1 MPVKNKISLQELAEF
16 MTTADETLDK
26 KTCEAFARTLFEV
39 VEEALLSDKFVKVKG
54 FGTFKL
60 VAVSD
65 RESVNINTG
74 ERFQIE
80 GHTKVSFIPDN
91 TLKEEINRPF
101 AHFETIDLSD
111 DTEQAELDAID
122 AAAEEEAQEMQA
134 SQEAVEEAADEA
146 VEEFVEKS
154 VEEEPAEEAVEQTAE
169 EAPKEATA
177 EETEESMEEPVA
189 TEPQTIVT
197 AEKKEEEPAKAAAS
211 AEERQSVAEAT
222 VENTD
227 DEALA
232 EETPAEESPE
242 SEADGQEEASTAMP
256 ITYEYNEQPPR
267 RPFNW
272 WKAIGLF
279 FAVLA
284 LMLASYFAGY
294 YRLLC
299 PCIIGL
305 PEWSE
310 PQPAQPAVKVQS
322 AKPAPAKPQPAPAEA
337 TAPKIPENPLNLE
350 NPEQPEPRI
359 SKPAKP
365 ASAPRKQQSAPRK
378 QQSAPAEVAP
388 APQADTTVATQPHT
402 VARGETLYSIAR
414 KYYGSDKY
422 VNVIIRHNRI
432 KNPNNIEKGT
442 TLQIPILDTG
452 N

>member
-1 MPVKNKISLQELAEF
+1 
-16 MTTADETLDK
+16 MTAADETLDK

-111 DTEQAELDAID
+111 ETEQAELDAID
-122 AAAEEEAQEMQA
+122 AAAAEEALENE
-134 SQEAVEEAADEA
+134 EAEETVEEVAEEMTAA
-146 VEEFVEKS
+146 
-154 VEEEPAEEAVEQTAE
+154 EPAEEVVEEEVMEEVPEEVLKEEPVEEAE
-169 EAPKEATA
+169 EP
-177 EETEESMEEPVA
+177 MEEPVA

-197 AEKKEEEPAKAAAS
+197 AEKKEEEPAKTEEPAADTTLES
-211 AEERQSVAEAT
+211 EKGPEPEAEE
-222 VENTD
+222 
-227 DEALA
+227 
-232 EETPAEESPE
+232 
-242 SEADGQEEASTAMP
+242 QEEAPTALP
-256 ITYEYNEQPPR
+256 VSYEYTEQPPR

-272 WKAIGLF
+272 WKAIGVF
-279 FAVLA
+279 FLVLA
-284 LMLASYFAGY
+284 LMLLSYFAGY

-305 PEWSE
+305 PEWTE
-310 PQPAQPAVKVQS
+310 PQPAQPAAKVQP
-322 AKPAPAKPQPAPAEA
+322 AKTAPAKPQPAPAET
-337 TAPKIPENPLNLE
+337 TAPKIPENPLNAE
-350 NPEQPEPRI
+350 NPEQLESRK

-365 ASAPRKQQSAPRK
+365 DPAPRK

-388 APQADTTVATQPHT
+388 APPADTTVATQPHT

>member
-1 MPVKNKISLQELAEF
+1 
-16 MTTADETLDK
+16 MTAADETLDK
-26 KTCEAFARTLFEV
+26 KTCEVFARTLCEV

-74 ERFQIE
+74 ERIQIE

-111 DTEQAELDAID
+111 ETEQAELDAID
-122 AAAEEEAQEMQA
+122 AAAAEEALENEEAEETVEEVAEEMPADEPTEEVVEEEVME
-134 SQEAVEEAADEA
+134 EVPEEVLKEEPVEEA
-146 VEEFVEKS
+146 
-154 VEEEPAEEAVEQTAE
+154 EEP
-169 EAPKEATA
+169 
-177 EETEESMEEPVA
+177 MEEPVA

-197 AEKKEEEPAKAAAS
+197 AEKKEEEPAKAEEPAADTTLES
-211 AEERQSVAEAT
+211 EKAPEPEAEE
-222 VENTD
+222 
-227 DEALA
+227 
-232 EETPAEESPE
+232 
-242 SEADGQEEASTAMP
+242 QEEAPTALP
-256 ITYEYNEQPPR
+256 VSYEYTEQPPR

-272 WKAIGLF
+272 WKAIGVF
-279 FAVLA
+279 FFVLA
-284 LMLASYFAGY
+284 LMLLSYFAGY

-305 PEWSE
+305 PEWTE
-310 PQPAQPAVKVQS
+310 PQPVQPAAKVQP
-322 AKPAPAKPQPAPAEA
+322 AKTAPAKPQPAPAET
-337 TAPKIPENPLNLE
+337 TAPKISENPLNSE
-350 NPEQPEPRI
+350 NPEQPEPRR

-365 ASAPRKQQSAPRK
+365 DPAPRK

-388 APQADTTVATQPHT
+388 APPADTTVATQPHT

>member
-1 MPVKNKISLQELAEF
+1 

-111 DTEQAELDAID
+111 ETEQAELDAID
-122 AAAEEEAQEMQA
+122 AAAAEEALENE
-134 SQEAVEEAADEA
+134 EAEETVEEVAEEIPAD
-146 VEEFVEKS
+146 
-154 VEEEPAEEAVEQTAE
+154 EPAEEVVEEEVMEEVPEEVLKEEPVEEAE
-169 EAPKEATA
+169 EP
-177 EETEESMEEPVA
+177 MEEPVA

-197 AEKKEEEPAKAAAS
+197 AEKKEEEPAKAEEPAADTTLES
-211 AEERQSVAEAT
+211 EKKPEPEAEE
-222 VENTD
+222 
-227 DEALA
+227 
-232 EETPAEESPE
+232 
-242 SEADGQEEASTAMP
+242 QEEAPTALP
-256 ITYEYNEQPPR
+256 VSYEYTEQPPR

-272 WKAIGLF
+272 WKAIGVF
-279 FAVLA
+279 FFVLA
-284 LMLASYFAGY
+284 LMLLSYFAGY

-305 PEWSE
+305 PEWTE
-310 PQPAQPAVKVQS
+310 PQPAQPAAKVQPG
-322 AKPAPAKPQPAPAEA
+322 KTAPAKPQPAPVEA
-337 TAPKIPENPLNLE
+337 TAPKTPENPLNSE
-350 NPEQPEPRI
+350 NPEQPEPRK

-365 ASAPRKQQSAPRK
+365 EPAPRK

-388 APQADTTVATQPHT
+388 APPADTTVATQPHT

>member
-1 MPVKNKISLQELAEF
+1 
-16 MTTADETLDK
+16 MTAADETLDK

-111 DTEQAELDAID
+111 ETEQAELDAID
-122 AAAEEEAQEMQA
+122 AAAAEEALENEEAEETVEEVAEEMPADEPTEEVVEEEVKE
-134 SQEAVEEAADEA
+134 EVPEEVLKEEPVEEA
-146 VEEFVEKS
+146 
-154 VEEEPAEEAVEQTAE
+154 EEP
-169 EAPKEATA
+169 
-177 EETEESMEEPVA
+177 MEEPVA

-197 AEKKEEEPAKAAAS
+197 AEKKEEEPAKAEEPAADTTLES
-211 AEERQSVAEAT
+211 EKAPEPEAEE
-222 VENTD
+222 
-227 DEALA
+227 
-232 EETPAEESPE
+232 
-242 SEADGQEEASTAMP
+242 QEEAQTALP
-256 ITYEYNEQPPR
+256 VSYEYTEQPPR

-272 WKAIGLF
+272 WKAIGVF
-279 FAVLA
+279 FFVLA
-284 LMLASYFAGY
+284 LMLLSYFAGY

-305 PEWSE
+305 PEWTE
-310 PQPAQPAVKVQS
+310 PQPAQPAAKVQP
-322 AKPAPAKPQPAPAEA
+322 AKTAPAKPQPVPAET
-337 TAPKIPENPLNLE
+337 TAPKISENPLNAE
-350 NPEQPEPRI
+350 NLEQPEPRR

-365 ASAPRKQQSAPRK
+365 DPAPRK
-378 QQSAPAEVAP
+378 QQSAPAEVSP
-388 APQADTTVATQPHT
+388 APPADTTIATQPHT

>member
-111 DTEQAELDAID
+111 ETEQAELDAID
-122 AAAEEEAQEMQA
+122 AAAAEEALENE
-134 SQEAVEEAADEA
+134 EAEETVEEVAEEMPAA
-146 VEEFVEKS
+146 
-154 VEEEPAEEAVEQTAE
+154 EPAEEDVEE
-169 EAPKEATA
+169 EVMEEVPEEVLKEEPV
-177 EETEESMEEPVA
+177 EETEEPMEEPVA

-197 AEKKEEEPAKAAAS
+197 AEKKEEEPAKAEEPAADTTLES
-211 AEERQSVAEAT
+211 KKNPEPEAEE
-222 VENTD
+222 
-227 DEALA
+227 
-232 EETPAEESPE
+232 
-242 SEADGQEEASTAMP
+242 QEEAPTALP
-256 ITYEYNEQPPR
+256 VSYEYTEQPPR

-272 WKAIGLF
+272 WKAIGVF
-279 FAVLA
+279 FFVLA
-284 LMLASYFAGY
+284 LMLLSYFAGY

-305 PEWSE
+305 PEWTE
-310 PQPAQPAVKVQS
+310 PQPVQPAAKVQP
-322 AKPAPAKPQPAPAEA
+322 AKTAPAKPQPAPAES
-337 TAPKIPENPLNLE
+337 TAPKISANPLNSE
-350 NPEQPEPRI
+350 NPEQPESRK

-365 ASAPRKQQSAPRK
+365 DPAPRK

-388 APQADTTVATQPHT
+388 APPADTTVATQPHT

>member
-1 MPVKNKISLQELAEF
+1 
-16 MTTADETLDK
+16 MTAADETLDK

-111 DTEQAELDAID
+111 ETEQAELDAID
-122 AAAEEEAQEMQA
+122 AAAAEEALENEEAEETVEEVAEEMPADEPTEEVVEEEVME
-134 SQEAVEEAADEA
+134 ELPEEVLKEEPVEEA
-146 VEEFVEKS
+146 
-154 VEEEPAEEAVEQTAE
+154 EEPV
-169 EAPKEATA
+169 
-177 EETEESMEEPVA
+177 EEPVA

-197 AEKKEEEPAKAAAS
+197 AEKKEEEPAKAEEPAADTTLES
-211 AEERQSVAEAT
+211 EKNPEPEAEE
-222 VENTD
+222 
-227 DEALA
+227 
-232 EETPAEESPE
+232 
-242 SEADGQEEASTAMP
+242 QEEAPTALP
-256 ITYEYNEQPPR
+256 VSYEYTEQPPR

-272 WKAIGLF
+272 WKAIGVF
-279 FAVLA
+279 FFVLA
-284 LMLASYFAGY
+284 LMLLSYFAGY
-294 YRLLC
+294 YRLQC
-299 PCIIGL
+299 PSINGL
-305 PEWSE
+305 PEWTE
-310 PQPAQPAVKVQS
+310 PQPVQPAAKVQP
-322 AKPAPAKPQPAPAEA
+322 AKTAPAKPQSAPAE
-337 TAPKIPENPLNLE
+337 TTSPKISENPLNTE
-350 NPEQPEPRI
+350 NPEQPEPRK

-365 ASAPRKQQSAPRK
+365 DPAPRK

-388 APQADTTVATQPHT
+388 VPPADTTVATQPHT

>member
-1 MPVKNKISLQELAEF
+1 
-16 MTTADETLDK
+16 MTAADVTLDK

-111 DTEQAELDAID
+111 ETEQAELDAID
-122 AAAEEEAQEMQA
+122 AAAAEEALENE
-134 SQEAVEEAADEA
+134 EAEETVEEVAEEMTAA
-146 VEEFVEKS
+146 
-154 VEEEPAEEAVEQTAE
+154 EPAEEVVEEEVMEEVPEEVLKEEPVEEAE
-169 EAPKEATA
+169 EP
-177 EETEESMEEPVA
+177 MEEPVA

-197 AEKKEEEPAKAAAS
+197 AEKKEEEPAKTEEPAADTTLES
-211 AEERQSVAEAT
+211 EKGPEPEAEE
-222 VENTD
+222 
-227 DEALA
+227 
-232 EETPAEESPE
+232 
-242 SEADGQEEASTAMP
+242 QEEAPTALP
-256 ITYEYNEQPPR
+256 VSYEYTEQPPR

-272 WKAIGLF
+272 WKAIGVF
-279 FAVLA
+279 FFVLA
-284 LMLASYFAGY
+284 LMLLSYFAGY

-305 PEWSE
+305 PEWTE
-310 PQPAQPAVKVQS
+310 PQPAQPAAKVQP
-322 AKPAPAKPQPAPAEA
+322 AKTAPAKPQPAPAET
-337 TAPKIPENPLNLE
+337 TAPKISENPLNSE
-350 NPEQPEPRI
+350 NPEQPESRK

-365 ASAPRKQQSAPRK
+365 DPALRK

-388 APQADTTVATQPHT
+388 APPADTTVATQPHT

>member
-1 MPVKNKISLQELAEF
+1 
-16 MTTADETLDK
+16 MTAADETLDK

-111 DTEQAELDAID
+111 ETEQAELDAID
-122 AAAEEEAQEMQA
+122 AAAAEEALENEEAEETVEEVAEEMPADEPTEEVVEEEVME
-134 SQEAVEEAADEA
+134 EVPEEVLKEEPVEEA
-146 VEEFVEKS
+146 
-154 VEEEPAEEAVEQTAE
+154 EEP
-169 EAPKEATA
+169 
-177 EETEESMEEPVA
+177 MEEPVA

-197 AEKKEEEPAKAAAS
+197 AEKKEEEPTK
-211 AEERQSVAEAT
+211 AEEP
-222 VENTD
+222 TD
-227 DEALA
+227 DTTLESEKAPEPEA
-232 EETPAEESPE
+232 EE
-242 SEADGQEEASTAMP
+242 QEEAQSALP
-256 ITYEYNEQPPR
+256 VSYEYTEQPPR

-272 WKAIGLF
+272 WKAIGVF
-279 FAVLA
+279 FFVLT
-284 LMLASYFAGY
+284 LMLLSYFAGY

-305 PEWSE
+305 PEWTE
-310 PQPAQPAVKVQS
+310 PQSAQPA
-322 AKPAPAKPQPAPAEA
+322 AKAQPTKTAPAKPQPAPAET
-337 TAPKIPENPLNLE
+337 TAPKIPENPLNTE
-350 NPEQPEPRI
+350 NPEQPEPRK

-365 ASAPRKQQSAPRK
+365 DPAPRK

-388 APQADTTVATQPHT
+388 APPADTTVATQPHT

>member
-1 MPVKNKISLQELAEF
+1 
-16 MTTADETLDK
+16 MTAADETLDK

-111 DTEQAELDAID
+111 ETEQAELDAID
-122 AAAEEEAQEMQA
+122 AAAAEEAQEN
-134 SQEAVEEAADEA
+134 EVVEET
-146 VEEFVEKS
+146 VEEVAE
-154 VEEEPAEEAVEQTAE
+154 EMPAEEPAEEVVEE
-169 EAPKEATA
+169 EVKEEVPEEVLKEEPA
-177 EETEESMEEPVA
+177 EETEEPMEEPVA

-197 AEKKEEEPAKAAAS
+197 AEKKEEGPAKAEEPAAD
-211 AEERQSVAEAT
+211 T
-222 VENTD
+222 
-227 DEALA
+227 AL
-232 EETPAEESPE
+232 E
-242 SEADGQEEASTAMP
+242 SEEAPEPEADKQEEAPTVLPVS
-256 ITYEYNEQPPR
+256 YEYAEQPPR

-272 WKAIGLF
+272 WKAIGVF

-284 LMLASYFAGY
+284 LMLLSYFAGY

-310 PQPAQPAVKVQS
+310 TQPAKPADKVLP

-337 TAPKIPENPLNLE
+337 TAPKIPENPLNPE
-350 NPEQPEPRI
+350 NPKQPKPRK
-359 SKPAKP
+359 SEPAKP
-365 ASAPRKQQSAPRK
+365 APAPRKQQP
-378 QQSAPAEVAP
+378 APAEVAP
-388 APQADTTVATQPHT
+388 APPADTTVATQPHT

>member
-16 MTTADETLDK
+16 MTAADVTLDK

-111 DTEQAELDAID
+111 ETEQAELDAID
-122 AAAEEEAQEMQA
+122 AAAAEEALENE
-134 SQEAVEEAADEA
+134 EAEETVEEVAEEMPAD
-146 VEEFVEKS
+146 
-154 VEEEPAEEAVEQTAE
+154 EPAEEVVEEEVKEEVPEEVLIEEPVEEAE
-169 EAPKEATA
+169 EP
-177 EETEESMEEPVA
+177 MEEPVA

-197 AEKKEEEPAKAAAS
+197 AEKKEEKPAKAEEPAADTTLES
-211 AEERQSVAEAT
+211 EKAPEPEAEE
-222 VENTD
+222 
-227 DEALA
+227 
-232 EETPAEESPE
+232 
-242 SEADGQEEASTAMP
+242 QEEAPTALP
-256 ITYEYNEQPPR
+256 VSYEYTEQAPR

-272 WKAIGLF
+272 WKAIGVF
-279 FAVLA
+279 FFVLA
-284 LMLASYFAGY
+284 LMLLSYFAGY

-305 PEWSE
+305 PEWTE
-310 PQPAQPAVKVQS
+310 PQPAQPAAKVQP
-322 AKPAPAKPQPAPAEA
+322 AKTAPVKPQPAPAET
-337 TAPKIPENPLNLE
+337 TAPKISGNTLNPENT
-350 NPEQPEPRI
+350 EQPEPRK

-365 ASAPRKQQSAPRK
+365 EPAPRK

-388 APQADTTVATQPHT
+388 APPADTTVATQPHT

>member
-1 MPVKNKISLQELAEF
+1 
-16 MTTADETLDK
+16 MTAADETLDK

-111 DTEQAELDAID
+111 ETEQAELDAID
-122 AAAEEEAQEMQA
+122 AAAAEEALENE
-134 SQEAVEEAADEA
+134 EAEETVEEVAEEMPADEPT
-146 VEEFVEKS
+146 EEV
-154 VEEEPAEEAVEQTAE
+154 VEEEVMEEVPE
-169 EAPKEATA
+169 EVLKEEPV
-177 EETEESMEEPVA
+177 EETEEPMEEPVA

-197 AEKKEEEPAKAAAS
+197 AEKKEEEPAKAEEPAADTTLES
-211 AEERQSVAEAT
+211 EKTPEPEAEE
-222 VENTD
+222 
-227 DEALA
+227 
-232 EETPAEESPE
+232 
-242 SEADGQEEASTAMP
+242 QEEAPTALP
-256 ITYEYNEQPPR
+256 VSYEYTEQPPR

-272 WKAIGLF
+272 WKAIGVF
-279 FAVLA
+279 FLVLA
-284 LMLASYFAGY
+284 LMLLSYFAGY

-305 PEWSE
+305 PEWTE
-310 PQPAQPAVKVQS
+310 PQPAQPAAKVQP
-322 AKPAPAKPQPAPAEA
+322 AKTAPAKPQPAPAET
-337 TAPKIPENPLNLE
+337 TAPKIPENTLNSE
-350 NPEQPEPRI
+350 NPEQPESRK

-365 ASAPRKQQSAPRK
+365 DPAPRK

-388 APQADTTVATQPHT
+388 APPADITVATQPHT

>member
-1 MPVKNKISLQELAEF
+1 
-16 MTTADETLDK
+16 MTAADETLDK

-111 DTEQAELDAID
+111 ETEQAELDAID
-122 AAAEEEAQEMQA
+122 AAAAEEALENE
-134 SQEAVEEAADEA
+134 EAEETVEEVAEEIPAD
-146 VEEFVEKS
+146 
-154 VEEEPAEEAVEQTAE
+154 EPAEEVIEEEVMEEVPEEVLKEEPVEEAE
-169 EAPKEATA
+169 EP
-177 EETEESMEEPVA
+177 MEEPVA

-197 AEKKEEEPAKAAAS
+197 AEKKEEEPAKTEEPAADTTLESEKAPEPE
-211 AEERQSVAEAT
+211 AEE
-222 VENTD
+222 
-227 DEALA
+227 
-232 EETPAEESPE
+232 
-242 SEADGQEEASTAMP
+242 QEEAPTALP
-256 ITYEYNEQPPR
+256 VSYEYTEQPPR

-272 WKAIGLF
+272 WKAIGVF
-279 FAVLA
+279 FFVLA
-284 LMLASYFAGY
+284 LMLLSYFAGY

-305 PEWSE
+305 PEWTE
-310 PQPAQPAVKVQS
+310 PQPAQPAAKVQP
-322 AKPAPAKPQPAPAEA
+322 AKTAPAKPQPAPAET
-337 TAPKIPENPLNLE
+337 TAPKISANPLNSE
-350 NPEQPEPRI
+350 NPEQPESRN

-365 ASAPRKQQSAPRK
+365 DPAPRK

-388 APQADTTVATQPHT
+388 APPADTTVATQPHT

>member
-16 MTTADETLDK
+16 MTAADETLDK

-111 DTEQAELDAID
+111 ETEQAELDAID
-122 AAAEEEAQEMQA
+122 AAAAEEALENE
-134 SQEAVEEAADEA
+134 EAEETVEEVA
-146 VEEFVEKS
+146 EEMPATGPAEEI
-154 VEEEPAEEAVEQTAE
+154 VEEEVMEEVPE
-169 EAPKEATA
+169 EVLKEEPV
-177 EETEESMEEPVA
+177 EETEEPMEEPVA

-197 AEKKEEEPAKAAAS
+197 AEKKQEEPAKAEEPAADTTLES
-211 AEERQSVAEAT
+211 EKAPEPEAEEQEDAPT
-222 VENTD
+222 
-227 DEALA
+227 AL
-232 EETPAEESPE
+232 PVS
-242 SEADGQEEASTAMP
+242 
-256 ITYEYNEQPPR
+256 YEYTEQPPR

-272 WKAIGLF
+272 WKAIGVF
-279 FAVLA
+279 FFVLA
-284 LMLASYFAGY
+284 LMLLSYFAGY

-305 PEWSE
+305 PEWTE
-310 PQPAQPAVKVQS
+310 PQPAQPAAKVQP
-322 AKPAPAKPQPAPAEA
+322 AKTAPAKPQPVPAET
-337 TAPKIPENPLNLE
+337 TAPKISENPLNAE
-350 NPEQPEPRI
+350 NLEQPEPRR

-365 ASAPRKQQSAPRK
+365 DPAPRK
-378 QQSAPAEVAP
+378 QQSAPAEVSP
-388 APQADTTVATQPHT
+388 APPADTTIATQPHT

>member
-1 MPVKNKISLQELAEF
+1 
-16 MTTADETLDK
+16 MTAADETLDK

-111 DTEQAELDAID
+111 ETEQAELDAID
-122 AAAEEEAQEMQA
+122 AAAAEEALEND
-134 SQEAVEEAADEA
+134 EAEETVEEVA
-146 VEEFVEKS
+146 EEMPAT
-154 VEEEPAEEAVEQTAE
+154 EPAEEVVEEEVKEEVPEEVLKEEPVEEAE
-169 EAPKEATA
+169 EP
-177 EETEESMEEPVA
+177 MEEPVA

-197 AEKKEEEPAKAAAS
+197 AEKKEEEPAKAEEPAADTTLES
-211 AEERQSVAEAT
+211 EKAPEPEAEE
-222 VENTD
+222 
-227 DEALA
+227 
-232 EETPAEESPE
+232 
-242 SEADGQEEASTAMP
+242 QEEAPTALP
-256 ITYEYNEQPPR
+256 VSYEYTEQPPR

-272 WKAIGLF
+272 WKAIGVF
-279 FAVLA
+279 FFVLT
-284 LMLASYFAGY
+284 LMLLSYFAGY

-305 PEWSE
+305 PEWTE
-310 PQPAQPAVKVQS
+310 PQPAQPAAKVQP
-322 AKPAPAKPQPAPAEA
+322 AKTAPAKPQPAPAET
-337 TAPKIPENPLNLE
+337 TAPKISENPLNSE
-350 NPEQPEPRI
+350 NPEQPESRK

-365 ASAPRKQQSAPRK
+365 APAPSK

>member
-1 MPVKNKISLQELAEF
+1 
-16 MTTADETLDK
+16 MTAADDTLDK

-111 DTEQAELDAID
+111 ETEQAELDAID
-122 AAAEEEAQEMQA
+122 AAAAEEALENE
-134 SQEAVEEAADEA
+134 EAEETVEEVAEEMPAD
-146 VEEFVEKS
+146 
-154 VEEEPAEEAVEQTAE
+154 EPAEEVVEEEVKEEVPEEVLIEEPVEEAE
-169 EAPKEATA
+169 EP
-177 EETEESMEEPVA
+177 MEEPVA

-197 AEKKEEEPAKAAAS
+197 AEKKEEKPAKAEEPAADTTLES
-211 AEERQSVAEAT
+211 EKAPEPEAEE
-222 VENTD
+222 
-227 DEALA
+227 
-232 EETPAEESPE
+232 
-242 SEADGQEEASTAMP
+242 QEEAPTALP
-256 ITYEYNEQPPR
+256 VSYEYTEQAPR

-272 WKAIGLF
+272 WKAIGVF
-279 FAVLA
+279 FFVLA
-284 LMLASYFAGY
+284 LMLLSYFAGY

-305 PEWSE
+305 PEWTE
-310 PQPAQPAVKVQS
+310 PQPAQPAAKVQP
-322 AKPAPAKPQPAPAEA
+322 AKTAPAKPQPAPAES
-337 TAPKIPENPLNLE
+337 TAPKISANPLNSE
-350 NPEQPEPRI
+350 NPEQPESRK

-365 ASAPRKQQSAPRK
+365 DPAPRK

-388 APQADTTVATQPHT
+388 APPADTTVATQPHT

>member
-1 MPVKNKISLQELAEF
+1 
-16 MTTADETLDK
+16 MTAADETLDK

-111 DTEQAELDAID
+111 ETEQAELDAID
-122 AAAEEEAQEMQA
+122 AAAAEEALENE
-134 SQEAVEEAADEA
+134 EAEETVEEVAEEMPAD
-146 VEEFVEKS
+146 
-154 VEEEPAEEAVEQTAE
+154 EPAEEVVEEEVKEEVPEEVLIEEPVEEAE
-169 EAPKEATA
+169 EP
-177 EETEESMEEPVA
+177 MEEPVA

-197 AEKKEEEPAKAAAS
+197 AEKKEEEPAKAEEPAADTTLES
-211 AEERQSVAEAT
+211 EKKPEPEAEE
-222 VENTD
+222 
-227 DEALA
+227 
-232 EETPAEESPE
+232 
-242 SEADGQEEASTAMP
+242 QEEAPSALP
-256 ITYEYNEQPPR
+256 VSYEYTEQPPR

-272 WKAIGLF
+272 WKAIGVF
-279 FAVLA
+279 FFVLA
-284 LMLASYFAGY
+284 LMLLSYFAGY

-305 PEWSE
+305 PEWTE
-310 PQPAQPAVKVQS
+310 PQPAQPAAKVQP
-322 AKPAPAKPQPAPAEA
+322 AKTAPAKPQPAPAET
-337 TAPKIPENPLNLE
+337 TAPKISENPLNSE
-350 NPEQPEPRI
+350 NPEQPESRK

-365 ASAPRKQQSAPRK
+365 DPAPRK

-388 APQADTTVATQPHT
+388 APPADTTVATQPHT

>member
-1 MPVKNKISLQELAEF
+1 
-16 MTTADETLDK
+16 MTAADETLDK
-26 KTCEAFARTLFEV
+26 KTCEVFARTLFEV

-74 ERFQIE
+74 ERFQID

-111 DTEQAELDAID
+111 ETEQAELDAID
-122 AAAEEEAQEMQA
+122 AAAAEEALENEEAEETVEEVAEEMPADEPTEEVVEEEVKE
-134 SQEAVEEAADEA
+134 EVPEEVLKEEPVEEA
-146 VEEFVEKS
+146 
-154 VEEEPAEEAVEQTAE
+154 EEP
-169 EAPKEATA
+169 
-177 EETEESMEEPVA
+177 MEEPVA

-197 AEKKEEEPAKAAAS
+197 AEKKEEEPAKAEEPAADTTLES
-211 AEERQSVAEAT
+211 EKAPEPEAEE
-222 VENTD
+222 
-227 DEALA
+227 
-232 EETPAEESPE
+232 
-242 SEADGQEEASTAMP
+242 QEEAPTALP
-256 ITYEYNEQPPR
+256 VSYEYTEQPPR

-272 WKAIGLF
+272 WKAIGVF
-279 FAVLA
+279 FFVLA
-284 LMLASYFAGY
+284 LMLLSYFAGY

-305 PEWSE
+305 PEWTE
-310 PQPAQPAVKVQS
+310 PQPAQPAAKVQP
-322 AKPAPAKPQPAPAEA
+322 AKTAPAKPQPAPAET
-337 TAPKIPENPLNLE
+337 TAPKISENPLNSE
-350 NPEQPEPRI
+350 NPEQPESRK

-365 ASAPRKQQSAPRK
+365 DPEPRK

-388 APQADTTVATQPHT
+388 APPADTTVATQPHT

>member
-1 MPVKNKISLQELAEF
+1 

-111 DTEQAELDAID
+111 ETEQAELDAID
-122 AAAEEEAQEMQA
+122 AAAAEEALENE
-134 SQEAVEEAADEA
+134 EAEETVEEVAEEMPADEPT
-146 VEEFVEKS
+146 EEV
-154 VEEEPAEEAVEQTAE
+154 VEEEVMEEVPE
-169 EAPKEATA
+169 EVLKEEPV
-177 EETEESMEEPVA
+177 EETEEPMEEPVA

-197 AEKKEEEPAKAAAS
+197 AEKKEEEPAKAEEPAADTTLES
-211 AEERQSVAEAT
+211 KKNPEPEAEE
-222 VENTD
+222 
-227 DEALA
+227 
-232 EETPAEESPE
+232 
-242 SEADGQEEASTAMP
+242 QEEAPTALP
-256 ITYEYNEQPPR
+256 VSYEYTEQPPR

-272 WKAIGLF
+272 WKAIGVF
-279 FAVLA
+279 FFVLA
-284 LMLASYFAGY
+284 LMLLSYFAGY

-305 PEWSE
+305 PEWTE
-310 PQPAQPAVKVQS
+310 PQPAQPAAKVQP
-322 AKPAPAKPQPAPAEA
+322 AKTAPVKPQPAPAET
-337 TAPKIPENPLNLE
+337 TAPKISGNTLNPENT
-350 NPEQPEPRI
+350 EQPEPRK

-365 ASAPRKQQSAPRK
+365 EPAPRK

-388 APQADTTVATQPHT
+388 APPADTTVATQPHT

>member
-1 MPVKNKISLQELAEF
+1 
-16 MTTADETLDK
+16 MTAADETLDK

-111 DTEQAELDAID
+111 ETEQAELDAID
-122 AAAEEEAQEMQA
+122 AAAAEEALGNEEAEETVEEVAEEMPADEPTEEVVEEEVME
-134 SQEAVEEAADEA
+134 EVPEEVLKEEPVEEA
-146 VEEFVEKS
+146 
-154 VEEEPAEEAVEQTAE
+154 EEP
-169 EAPKEATA
+169 
-177 EETEESMEEPVA
+177 MEEPVA

-197 AEKKEEEPAKAAAS
+197 AEKKEEEPAKAEEPAADTTLES
-211 AEERQSVAEAT
+211 EKAPEPEAEEQ
-222 VENTD
+222 
-227 DEALA
+227 
-232 EETPAEESPE
+232 EETP
-242 SEADGQEEASTAMP
+242 TALP
-256 ITYEYNEQPPR
+256 VSYEYTEQPPR

-272 WKAIGLF
+272 WKAIGVF
-279 FAVLA
+279 FFVLA
-284 LMLASYFAGY
+284 LMLLSYFAGY

-305 PEWSE
+305 PEWTE
-310 PQPAQPAVKVQS
+310 PQPVQPAAKVQP
-322 AKPAPAKPQPAPAEA
+322 AKTTPAKPQPAPAES
-337 TAPKIPENPLNLE
+337 TAPKISENSLNSE
-350 NPEQPEPRI
+350 NPEQPESRK

-365 ASAPRKQQSAPRK
+365 DPAPRK

-388 APQADTTVATQPHT
+388 APPADTTIATQPHT

>member
-1 MPVKNKISLQELAEF
+1 
-16 MTTADETLDK
+16 MTAADETLDK

-111 DTEQAELDAID
+111 ETEQAELDAID
-122 AAAEEEAQEMQA
+122 AAAAEEALENE
-134 SQEAVEEAADEA
+134 EAEETVEEVAEEMPA
-146 VEEFVEKS
+146 V
-154 VEEEPAEEAVEQTAE
+154 EPAEEDVEEEVKEEVPEEVLKEEPVEEAE
-169 EAPKEATA
+169 EP
-177 EETEESMEEPVA
+177 MEEPVA

-197 AEKKEEEPAKAAAS
+197 AEKKEKEPAKAEEPAADTTLES
-211 AEERQSVAEAT
+211 EKAPEPEAEE
-222 VENTD
+222 
-227 DEALA
+227 
-232 EETPAEESPE
+232 
-242 SEADGQEEASTAMP
+242 QEEAPTALP
-256 ITYEYNEQPPR
+256 VSYEYTEQPPR

-272 WKAIGLF
+272 WKAIGVF
-279 FAVLA
+279 FFVLA
-284 LMLASYFAGY
+284 LMLLSYFAGY

-305 PEWSE
+305 PEWTE
-310 PQPAQPAVKVQS
+310 PQPAQPAAKVQP
-322 AKPAPAKPQPAPAEA
+322 AKTAPVKPQPAPAEA
-337 TAPKIPENPLNLE
+337 TSPKIPENPLNPE
-350 NPEQPEPRI
+350 NPKQPETRK

-365 ASAPRKQQSAPRK
+365 DPAPRK

-388 APQADTTVATQPHT
+388 APPADTTVATQPHT

-442 TLQIPILDTG
+442 TLQIPILDTV

>member
-1 MPVKNKISLQELAEF
+1 
-16 MTTADETLDK
+16 MTAADETLDK

-111 DTEQAELDAID
+111 ETEQAELDAID
-122 AAAEEEAQEMQA
+122 AAAAEEALEND
-134 SQEAVEEAADEA
+134 EAEETVEEVA
-146 VEEFVEKS
+146 EEMPAT
-154 VEEEPAEEAVEQTAE
+154 EPAEEVVEEEVKEEVPEEVLKEEPVEEAE
-169 EAPKEATA
+169 EP
-177 EETEESMEEPVA
+177 MEEPVA

-197 AEKKEEEPAKAAAS
+197 AEKKEEEPAKVEEPAADTTLES
-211 AEERQSVAEAT
+211 EKVPEPEAEE
-222 VENTD
+222 
-227 DEALA
+227 
-232 EETPAEESPE
+232 
-242 SEADGQEEASTAMP
+242 QEEAPTALP
-256 ITYEYNEQPPR
+256 VSYEYTEQPPR

-272 WKAIGLF
+272 WKAIGVF
-279 FAVLA
+279 FLVLA
-284 LMLASYFAGY
+284 LMLLSYFAGY

-305 PEWSE
+305 PEWTE
-310 PQPAQPAVKVQS
+310 PQPAQPAAKVQP
-322 AKPAPAKPQPAPAEA
+322 AKTAPAKPQPAPAET
-337 TAPKIPENPLNLE
+337 TAPKISENPLNSE
-350 NPEQPEPRI
+350 NPEQPEPRK

-365 ASAPRKQQSAPRK
+365 DPAPRK

-388 APQADTTVATQPHT
+388 APPADTTVATQPHT

>member
-1 MPVKNKISLQELAEF
+1 
-16 MTTADETLDK
+16 MTAADETLDK

-111 DTEQAELDAID
+111 ETEQAELDAID
-122 AAAEEEAQEMQA
+122 AAAAEEALENE
-134 SQEAVEEAADEA
+134 EAEETVEEVA
-146 VEEFVEKS
+146 EEMPAT
-154 VEEEPAEEAVEQTAE
+154 EPAEEVVEEEVMEEVPEEVLKEEPVEEAE
-169 EAPKEATA
+169 EP
-177 EETEESMEEPVA
+177 MEEPVA

-197 AEKKEEEPAKAAAS
+197 AEKKEEEPAKAEEPAADTTLES
-211 AEERQSVAEAT
+211 EKAPEPEAEE
-222 VENTD
+222 
-227 DEALA
+227 
-232 EETPAEESPE
+232 
-242 SEADGQEEASTAMP
+242 QEEAPTVLPVS
-256 ITYEYNEQPPR
+256 YEYTEQPPR

-272 WKAIGLF
+272 WKAIGVF
-279 FAVLA
+279 FFVLA
-284 LMLASYFAGY
+284 LMLLSYFAGY

-305 PEWSE
+305 PEWTE
-310 PQPAQPAVKVQS
+310 PQPVQPAAKVQP
-322 AKPAPAKPQPAPAEA
+322 AKTAPAKPQPAPAET
-337 TAPKIPENPLNLE
+337 TAPKISENPLNTE
-350 NPEQPEPRI
+350 NPEQPEPRK

-365 ASAPRKQQSAPRK
+365 DPAPRK

-388 APQADTTVATQPHT
+388 APPADTTVATQPHT

-442 TLQIPILDTG
+442 TLQIPILNTG

>member
-1 MPVKNKISLQELAEF
+1 
-16 MTTADETLDK
+16 MTAADETLDK

-111 DTEQAELDAID
+111 ETEQAELDAID
-122 AAAEEEAQEMQA
+122 AAAAEEALENE
-134 SQEAVEEAADEA
+134 EAEETVEEVAEEMPAD
-146 VEEFVEKS
+146 
-154 VEEEPAEEAVEQTAE
+154 EPAEEDVEEEVKEEVPEEVLKEEPVEEAE
-169 EAPKEATA
+169 EP
-177 EETEESMEEPVA
+177 MEEPVA

-197 AEKKEEEPAKAAAS
+197 AEKKEEEPAKAEEPAADTTLES
-211 AEERQSVAEAT
+211 EKAPEPEAEE
-222 VENTD
+222 
-227 DEALA
+227 
-232 EETPAEESPE
+232 
-242 SEADGQEEASTAMP
+242 QEEAQTALP
-256 ITYEYNEQPPR
+256 VSYEYTEQPPR

-272 WKAIGLF
+272 WKAIGVF
-279 FAVLA
+279 FFVLA
-284 LMLASYFAGY
+284 LMLLSYFAGY

-305 PEWSE
+305 PEWTE
-310 PQPAQPAVKVQS
+310 PQPAQPAAKVQP
-322 AKPAPAKPQPAPAEA
+322 AKTAPAKPQPVPAET
-337 TAPKIPENPLNLE
+337 TAPKISENPLNAE
-350 NPEQPEPRI
+350 NLEQPEPRR

-365 ASAPRKQQSAPRK
+365 DPAPRK
-378 QQSAPAEVAP
+378 QQSAPAEVSP
-388 APQADTTVATQPHT
+388 APPADTTIATQPHT

>member
-1 MPVKNKISLQELAEF
+1 

-111 DTEQAELDAID
+111 ETEQAELDAID
-122 AAAEEEAQEMQA
+122 AAAAEEALENE
-134 SQEAVEEAADEA
+134 EAEETVEEVAEEMPADEPT
-146 VEEFVEKS
+146 EEV
-154 VEEEPAEEAVEQTAE
+154 VEEEVMEEVPE
-169 EAPKEATA
+169 EVLKEDPV
-177 EETEESMEEPVA
+177 EETEEPMEEPVA

-197 AEKKEEEPAKAAAS
+197 AEKKEEEPAKAEEPAADTTLES
-211 AEERQSVAEAT
+211 KKNPEPEAEE
-222 VENTD
+222 
-227 DEALA
+227 
-232 EETPAEESPE
+232 
-242 SEADGQEEASTAMP
+242 QEEAPTALP
-256 ITYEYNEQPPR
+256 VSYEYTEQPPR
-267 RPFNW
+267 RPFNL
-272 WKAIGLF
+272 WKAIGVF
-279 FAVLA
+279 FFVLA
-284 LMLASYFAGY
+284 LMLLSYFAGY

-305 PEWSE
+305 PEWTE
-310 PQPAQPAVKVQS
+310 PQPVQPAAKVQP
-322 AKPAPAKPQPAPAEA
+322 AKTAPAKPQPAPAES
-337 TAPKIPENPLNLE
+337 TAPKISANPLNSE
-350 NPEQPEPRI
+350 NPEQPESRK

-365 ASAPRKQQSAPRK
+365 DPAPRK

-388 APQADTTVATQPHT
+388 APPADTTVATQPHT

>member
-1 MPVKNKISLQELAEF
+1 
-16 MTTADETLDK
+16 MTVADETLDK

-111 DTEQAELDAID
+111 ETEQAELDAID
-122 AAAEEEAQEMQA
+122 AAAAEEALENE
-134 SQEAVEEAADEA
+134 EAEETVEEVAEEMPAD
-146 VEEFVEKS
+146 
-154 VEEEPAEEAVEQTAE
+154 EPAEEVVEEEVMEEVPEEVLKEVPVEEAE
-169 EAPKEATA
+169 EP
-177 EETEESMEEPVA
+177 MEEPVA

-197 AEKKEEEPAKAAAS
+197 AEKKEEEPAKAEEQAADTTLES
-211 AEERQSVAEAT
+211 EKTPEPEAEE
-222 VENTD
+222 
-227 DEALA
+227 
-232 EETPAEESPE
+232 
-242 SEADGQEEASTAMP
+242 QEEAPTALP
-256 ITYEYNEQPPR
+256 VSYEYTEQPPR

-272 WKAIGLF
+272 WKAIGVF
-279 FAVLA
+279 FFVLA
-284 LMLASYFAGY
+284 LMLLSYFAGY

-305 PEWSE
+305 PEWTE
-310 PQPAQPAVKVQS
+310 PQPAQPAAKVQP
-322 AKPAPAKPQPAPAEA
+322 AKTAPAKPQPAPAET
-337 TAPKIPENPLNLE
+337 TAPKISENPLNPE
-350 NPEQPEPRI
+350 NPEQPEPRK
-359 SKPAKP
+359 SEPAKP
-365 ASAPRKQQSAPRK
+365 APAPRKQQH
-378 QQSAPAEVAP
+378 APAEVAP
-388 APQADTTVATQPHT
+388 APPADTTVATQPHT

-422 VNVIIRHNRI
+422 VNVITRHNRI

>member
-16 MTTADETLDK
+16 MTAADETLDK

-111 DTEQAELDAID
+111 ETEQAELDAID
-122 AAAEEEAQEMQA
+122 AAAAEEALENE
-134 SQEAVEEAADEA
+134 EAEETVEEVAEEMTAA
-146 VEEFVEKS
+146 
-154 VEEEPAEEAVEQTAE
+154 EPAEEVVEEEVMEEVPEEVLKEEPVEEAE
-169 EAPKEATA
+169 EP
-177 EETEESMEEPVA
+177 MEEPVA

-197 AEKKEEEPAKAAAS
+197 AEKKEEEPAKAEEPAADTTLES
-211 AEERQSVAEAT
+211 EKAPEPEAEE
-222 VENTD
+222 
-227 DEALA
+227 
-232 EETPAEESPE
+232 
-242 SEADGQEEASTAMP
+242 QEEAPTALP
-256 ITYEYNEQPPR
+256 VSYEYTEQPPR

-272 WKAIGLF
+272 WKAIGVF
-279 FAVLA
+279 FFVLT
-284 LMLASYFAGY
+284 LMLLSYFAGY

-305 PEWSE
+305 PEWTE
-310 PQPAQPAVKVQS
+310 PQPAQPAAKVQP
-322 AKPAPAKPQPAPAEA
+322 AKTAPAKPQPAPAET
-337 TAPKIPENPLNLE
+337 TAPKIPENTLNPE
-350 NPEQPEPRI
+350 NTEQPEPRK

-365 ASAPRKQQSAPRK
+365 EPAPRK

-388 APQADTTVATQPHT
+388 APPADTTIATQPHT

>member
-1 MPVKNKISLQELAEF
+1 
-16 MTTADETLDK
+16 MTAADETLDK

-111 DTEQAELDAID
+111 ETEQAELDAID
-122 AAAEEEAQEMQA
+122 AAAAEEALENE
-134 SQEAVEEAADEA
+134 EAEETVEEVAEEMPAD
-146 VEEFVEKS
+146 
-154 VEEEPAEEAVEQTAE
+154 EPAEEVVEEEVKEEVPEEVLKEEPVEEAE
-169 EAPKEATA
+169 EP
-177 EETEESMEEPVA
+177 MEEPVA

-197 AEKKEEEPAKAAAS
+197 AEKKEEEPAKAEEPAADTTLES
-211 AEERQSVAEAT
+211 EKAPEPEAEE
-222 VENTD
+222 
-227 DEALA
+227 
-232 EETPAEESPE
+232 
-242 SEADGQEEASTAMP
+242 QEEAPTALP
-256 ITYEYNEQPPR
+256 VSYEYTEQPPR

-272 WKAIGLF
+272 WKAIGVF
-279 FAVLA
+279 FFVLA
-284 LMLASYFAGY
+284 LMLLSYFAGY

-305 PEWSE
+305 PEWTE
-310 PQPAQPAVKVQS
+310 PQPAQPAAKVQP
-322 AKPAPAKPQPAPAEA
+322 AKTAPAKPQPAPAET
-337 TAPKIPENPLNLE
+337 TAPKISENPLNSE
-350 NPEQPEPRI
+350 NPEQPESRK

-365 ASAPRKQQSAPRK
+365 DPAPRK

-388 APQADTTVATQPHT
+388 APPADTTVATQPHT

-442 TLQIPILDTG
+442 TIQIPILNTG

>member
-1 MPVKNKISLQELAEF
+1 

-111 DTEQAELDAID
+111 ETEQAELDAID
-122 AAAEEEAQEMQA
+122 AAAAEEALENE
-134 SQEAVEEAADEA
+134 EAEETVEEVAEEMPAA
-146 VEEFVEKS
+146 
-154 VEEEPAEEAVEQTAE
+154 EPAEEDVEE
-169 EAPKEATA
+169 EVKEEVPEEVLKEEPV
-177 EETEESMEEPVA
+177 EETEEPMEEPVA

-197 AEKKEEEPAKAAAS
+197 AEKKEEEPAKAEEPAADTTLES
-211 AEERQSVAEAT
+211 EKAPEPEAEE
-222 VENTD
+222 
-227 DEALA
+227 
-232 EETPAEESPE
+232 
-242 SEADGQEEASTAMP
+242 QEEAPTALP
-256 ITYEYNEQPPR
+256 VSYEYTEQPPR

-272 WKAIGLF
+272 WKAIGVF
-279 FAVLA
+279 FFVLA
-284 LMLASYFAGY
+284 LMLLSYFAGY

-305 PEWSE
+305 PEWTE
-310 PQPAQPAVKVQS
+310 PQPAQPAAKVQPT
-322 AKPAPAKPQPAPAEA
+322 KTAPAKPQPAPAET
-337 TAPKIPENPLNLE
+337 TAPKIPENPLNTE
-350 NPEQPEPRI
+350 NPELPEPRK

-365 ASAPRKQQSAPRK
+365 DPAPRK

-388 APQADTTVATQPHT
+388 APPADTTVATQPHT

>member
-1 MPVKNKISLQELAEF
+1 
-16 MTTADETLDK
+16 MTAADETLDK

-111 DTEQAELDAID
+111 ETEQAELDAID
-122 AAAEEEAQEMQA
+122 AAAAEEAQE
-134 SQEAVEEAADEA
+134 EET
-146 VEEFVEKS
+146 VEEFVAE
-154 VEEEPAEEAVEQTAE
+154 VAEEMPAEEPAEEVVEE
-169 EAPKEATA
+169 EVKEEVPEEVLKEEPA
-177 EETEESMEEPVA
+177 EETEEPMEEPVA

-197 AEKKEEEPAKAAAS
+197 AEKKEEGPAKAEEPAAD
-211 AEERQSVAEAT
+211 T
-222 VENTD
+222 
-227 DEALA
+227 AL
-232 EETPAEESPE
+232 E
-242 SEADGQEEASTAMP
+242 SEEAPEPEADKQEEAPTALP
-256 ITYEYNEQPPR
+256 VSYEYAEQPPH

-272 WKAIGLF
+272 WKAIGVF

-284 LMLASYFAGY
+284 LMLLSYFAGY

-310 PQPAQPAVKVQS
+310 TQSAKPADKVQP

-337 TAPKIPENPLNLE
+337 TAPKIPENPLNPE
-350 NPEQPEPRI
+350 NPEQPKPRK
-359 SKPAKP
+359 SEPAKP
-365 ASAPRKQQSAPRK
+365 APAPRKQQP
-378 QQSAPAEVAP
+378 APAEVAP
-388 APQADTTVATQPHT
+388 APPADTTVATQPHT

>member
-1 MPVKNKISLQELAEF
+1 
-16 MTTADETLDK
+16 MTAADDTLDK

-111 DTEQAELDAID
+111 ETEQAELDAID
-122 AAAEEEAQEMQA
+122 AAAAEEALENE
-134 SQEAVEEAADEA
+134 EAEETVEEVAEEMPAA
-146 VEEFVEKS
+146 
-154 VEEEPAEEAVEQTAE
+154 EPAEEVVEE
-169 EAPKEATA
+169 EVKEEVPEEVLKEDPV
-177 EETEESMEEPVA
+177 EETEEPMEEPVA

-197 AEKKEEEPAKAAAS
+197 AEKKEEEPAKAEEPAADTTLES
-211 AEERQSVAEAT
+211 KKKPEPEAEE
-222 VENTD
+222 
-227 DEALA
+227 
-232 EETPAEESPE
+232 
-242 SEADGQEEASTAMP
+242 QEEAPTALP
-256 ITYEYNEQPPR
+256 VSYEYTEQPPR

-272 WKAIGLF
+272 WKAIGVF
-279 FAVLA
+279 FFVLA
-284 LMLASYFAGY
+284 LMLLSYFAGY

-305 PEWSE
+305 PEWTE
-310 PQPAQPAVKVQS
+310 PQPVQPAAKVQP
-322 AKPAPAKPQPAPAEA
+322 AKTAPAKPQPAPAES
-337 TAPKIPENPLNLE
+337 TAPKISANPLNSE
-350 NPEQPEPRI
+350 NPEQPESRK

-365 ASAPRKQQSAPRK
+365 DPAPRK

-388 APQADTTVATQPHT
+388 APPADTTVATQPHT

>member
-1 MPVKNKISLQELAEF
+1 
-16 MTTADETLDK
+16 MTAADETLDK

-111 DTEQAELDAID
+111 ETEQAELDAID
-122 AAAEEEAQEMQA
+122 AAAAEEALENE
-134 SQEAVEEAADEA
+134 EAEETVEEVA
-146 VEEFVEKS
+146 EEMPAT
-154 VEEEPAEEAVEQTAE
+154 EPAEEVVEEEVMEEVPEEVLIEEPVEEAE
-169 EAPKEATA
+169 EP
-177 EETEESMEEPVA
+177 MEEPVA

-197 AEKKEEEPAKAAAS
+197 AEKKEEEPAKAEEPAAD
-211 AEERQSVAEAT
+211 T
-222 VENTD
+222 T
-227 DEALA
+227 L
-232 EETPAEESPE
+232 E
-242 SEADGQEEASTAMP
+242 SEKAPEPETDEQEEAPTALP
-256 ITYEYNEQPPR
+256 VSYEYTEQPPR

-272 WKAIGLF
+272 WKAIGVF
-279 FAVLA
+279 FFVLA
-284 LMLASYFAGY
+284 LMLLSYFAGY

-305 PEWSE
+305 PEWTE
-310 PQPAQPAVKVQS
+310 PQPAQPAAKVQP
-322 AKPAPAKPQPAPAEA
+322 AKTAPAKPQPAPAEA
-337 TAPKIPENPLNLE
+337 TAPKISENPLNSE
-350 NPEQPEPRI
+350 NPEQPESRK

-365 ASAPRKQQSAPRK
+365 DPAPRK

-388 APQADTTVATQPHT
+388 APPADTTVATQPHT

>member
-1 MPVKNKISLQELAEF
+1 

-111 DTEQAELDAID
+111 ETEQAELDAID
-122 AAAEEEAQEMQA
+122 AAAAEEALENEEAEETVEEVAEEMPADEPTEEVVEEEVKE
-134 SQEAVEEAADEA
+134 EVPEEVLIEEPVEEA
-146 VEEFVEKS
+146 
-154 VEEEPAEEAVEQTAE
+154 EEP
-169 EAPKEATA
+169 
-177 EETEESMEEPVA
+177 MEEPVA

-197 AEKKEEEPAKAAAS
+197 AEKKEEEPAKVEEPAADTTLESEKAPEPE
-211 AEERQSVAEAT
+211 AEE
-222 VENTD
+222 
-227 DEALA
+227 
-232 EETPAEESPE
+232 
-242 SEADGQEEASTAMP
+242 QEEAPSALP
-256 ITYEYNEQPPR
+256 VSYEYTEQPPR

-272 WKAIGLF
+272 WKAIGVF
-279 FAVLA
+279 FFVLA
-284 LMLASYFAGY
+284 LMLLSYFAGY

-305 PEWSE
+305 PEWTE
-310 PQPAQPAVKVQS
+310 PQPAQPAAKVQPT
-322 AKPAPAKPQPAPAEA
+322 KTAPAKPQPAPAET
-337 TAPKIPENPLNLE
+337 TAPKISENPLNSE
-350 NPEQPEPRI
+350 NPEQSEPRK

-365 ASAPRKQQSAPRK
+365 APAPRK

-388 APQADTTVATQPHT
+388 APPADTTVATQPHT

>member
-1 MPVKNKISLQELAEF
+1 
-16 MTTADETLDK
+16 MTAADVTLDK

-111 DTEQAELDAID
+111 ETEQAELDAID
-122 AAAEEEAQEMQA
+122 AAAAEEALENE
-134 SQEAVEEAADEA
+134 EAEETVEEVA
-146 VEEFVEKS
+146 EEMPAT
-154 VEEEPAEEAVEQTAE
+154 EPAEEVVEEEVKEEVPEEMLKEEPVEEAE
-169 EAPKEATA
+169 EP
-177 EETEESMEEPVA
+177 MEEPVA

-197 AEKKEEEPAKAAAS
+197 AEKKEEEPAKAEEPAADTTLES
-211 AEERQSVAEAT
+211 EKKPEPEAEE
-222 VENTD
+222 
-227 DEALA
+227 
-232 EETPAEESPE
+232 
-242 SEADGQEEASTAMP
+242 QEEAPTALP
-256 ITYEYNEQPPR
+256 VSYEYTEQPPR
-267 RPFNW
+267 RQFNW
-272 WKAIGLF
+272 WKAIGVF
-279 FAVLA
+279 FFVLT
-284 LMLASYFAGY
+284 LMLLSYFAGY

-305 PEWSE
+305 PEWTE
-310 PQPAQPAVKVQS
+310 PQPAQPAAKVQPD
-322 AKPAPAKPQPAPAEA
+322 KTAPAKPQPAPAET
-337 TAPKIPENPLNLE
+337 TAPKISENPHNSE
-350 NPEQPEPRI
+350 NPEQPESRK

-365 ASAPRKQQSAPRK
+365 DPAPRK

-388 APQADTTVATQPHT
+388 APPADTTIATQPHT

>member
-1 MPVKNKISLQELAEF
+1 

-111 DTEQAELDAID
+111 ETEQAELDAID
-122 AAAEEEAQEMQA
+122 AAAAEEALENE
-134 SQEAVEEAADEA
+134 EAEETVEEVAEEMPEA
-146 VEEFVEKS
+146 
-154 VEEEPAEEAVEQTAE
+154 EPAEEVVEEEVKEEVPEEVLKEEPVEEAE
-169 EAPKEATA
+169 EP
-177 EETEESMEEPVA
+177 MEEPVA

-197 AEKKEEEPAKAAAS
+197 AEKKEEEPAKAEEPAADTTLES
-211 AEERQSVAEAT
+211 EKAPEPEAEEQEDAPT
-222 VENTD
+222 
-227 DEALA
+227 AL
-232 EETPAEESPE
+232 PVS
-242 SEADGQEEASTAMP
+242 
-256 ITYEYNEQPPR
+256 YEYTEQPPR

-272 WKAIGLF
+272 WKAIGVF
-279 FAVLA
+279 FLVLA
-284 LMLASYFAGY
+284 LMLLSYFAGY

-305 PEWSE
+305 PEWTE
-310 PQPAQPAVKVQS
+310 PQPVQLAAKVQPAKTT
-322 AKPAPAKPQPAPAEA
+322 PAKPQPAPAES
-337 TAPKIPENPLNLE
+337 TAPKISENSLNSE
-350 NPEQPEPRI
+350 NPEQPEPRK

-365 ASAPRKQQSAPRK
+365 DPAPRK

-388 APQADTTVATQPHT
+388 APPADTTVATQPHT

>member
-1 MPVKNKISLQELAEF
+1 
-16 MTTADETLDK
+16 MTAADETLDK
-26 KTCEAFARTLFEV
+26 KTCEVFARTLFEV

-111 DTEQAELDAID
+111 ETEQAELDAID
-122 AAAEEEAQEMQA
+122 AAAAEEALENE
-134 SQEAVEEAADEA
+134 EAEETVEEVAEEMPA
-146 VEEFVEKS
+146 V
-154 VEEEPAEEAVEQTAE
+154 EPAEEVVEEEAKEEVPEEVLKEEPVEEAE
-169 EAPKEATA
+169 EP
-177 EETEESMEEPVA
+177 MEEPVA
-189 TEPQTIVT
+189 TEPQSIVT
-197 AEKKEEEPAKAAAS
+197 AEKKEEEPAKVEEPAADTVLESEKAPEPE
-211 AEERQSVAEAT
+211 AEE
-222 VENTD
+222 
-227 DEALA
+227 
-232 EETPAEESPE
+232 
-242 SEADGQEEASTAMP
+242 QEEAPTALP
-256 ITYEYNEQPPR
+256 VSYEYTEQPPR

-272 WKAIGLF
+272 WKAIGVF
-279 FAVLA
+279 FFVLA
-284 LMLASYFAGY
+284 LMLLSYFAGY

-305 PEWSE
+305 PEWTE
-310 PQPAQPAVKVQS
+310 PQSAQPAAKVQPT
-322 AKPAPAKPQPAPAEA
+322 KTAPAKPQPAPAET
-337 TAPKIPENPLNLE
+337 TAPKIPENPLNTE
-350 NPEQPEPRI
+350 NPEQPESRK

-365 ASAPRKQQSAPRK
+365 DPAPRK

-388 APQADTTVATQPHT
+388 APPADTTVATQPHT

>member
-1 MPVKNKISLQELAEF
+1 
-16 MTTADETLDK
+16 MTAADDTLDK

-111 DTEQAELDAID
+111 ETEQAELDAID
-122 AAAEEEAQEMQA
+122 AAAAEEALENE
-134 SQEAVEEAADEA
+134 EAEETVEEVAEEMPAA
-146 VEEFVEKS
+146 
-154 VEEEPAEEAVEQTAE
+154 EPAEEVVEE
-169 EAPKEATA
+169 EVKEEVPEEVLKEDPV
-177 EETEESMEEPVA
+177 EETEEPMEEPVA

-197 AEKKEEEPAKAAAS
+197 AEKKEEKPAKAEEPAADTTLES
-211 AEERQSVAEAT
+211 EKAPEPEAEE
-222 VENTD
+222 
-227 DEALA
+227 
-232 EETPAEESPE
+232 
-242 SEADGQEEASTAMP
+242 QEEAPTALP
-256 ITYEYNEQPPR
+256 VSYEYTEQPPR

-272 WKAIGLF
+272 WKAIGVF
-279 FAVLA
+279 FFVLA
-284 LMLASYFAGY
+284 LMLLSYFAGY

-305 PEWSE
+305 PEWTE
-310 PQPAQPAVKVQS
+310 PQPVQPAAKVQP
-322 AKPAPAKPQPAPAEA
+322 AKTAPAKPQPAPAES
-337 TAPKIPENPLNLE
+337 TAPKISANPLNSE
-350 NPEQPEPRI
+350 NPEQPESRK

-365 ASAPRKQQSAPRK
+365 DPAPRK

-388 APQADTTVATQPHT
+388 APPADTTVATQPHT

>member
-1 MPVKNKISLQELAEF
+1 
-16 MTTADETLDK
+16 MTAADETLDK

-111 DTEQAELDAID
+111 ETEQAELDAID
-122 AAAEEEAQEMQA
+122 AAAAEEALENEEAEETVEEVAEEMPADEPTEEVVEEEVKE
-134 SQEAVEEAADEA
+134 EVPEEVLKEEPVEEA
-146 VEEFVEKS
+146 
-154 VEEEPAEEAVEQTAE
+154 EEP
-169 EAPKEATA
+169 
-177 EETEESMEEPVA
+177 MEEPVA

-197 AEKKEEEPAKAAAS
+197 AEKKQEEPAKAEEPAADTTLES
-211 AEERQSVAEAT
+211 EKTPEPEAEE
-222 VENTD
+222 
-227 DEALA
+227 
-232 EETPAEESPE
+232 
-242 SEADGQEEASTAMP
+242 QEEAPTALP
-256 ITYEYNEQPPR
+256 VSYEYTEQPPR

-272 WKAIGLF
+272 WKAIGVF
-279 FAVLA
+279 FFVLA
-284 LMLASYFAGY
+284 LMLLSYFAGY

-305 PEWSE
+305 PEWTE
-310 PQPAQPAVKVQS
+310 PQPAQPAAKVQPT
-322 AKPAPAKPQPAPAEA
+322 KTAPAKPQPAPAET
-337 TAPKIPENPLNLE
+337 TAPKISENPLNTE
-350 NPEQPEPRI
+350 NPEQPEPRR

-365 ASAPRKQQSAPRK
+365 DPAPRK

-388 APQADTTVATQPHT
+388 APPADTTVATQPHT

>member
-1 MPVKNKISLQELAEF
+1 MAA
-16 MTTADETLDK
+16 ADETLDK
-26 KTCEAFARTLFEV
+26 KTCEAFARTLFDV
-39 VEEALLSDKFVKVKG
+39 VEEALLTDKFVKVKG

-91 TLKEEINRPF
+91 VLKDEINRPF

-146 VEEFVEKS
+146 VEDIVEVS
-154 VEEEPAEEAVEQTAE
+154 VEEEPAEKAVEQTAE
-169 EAPKEATA
+169 EVTEDVTTEA
-177 EETEESMEEPVA
+177 TEESMEEPVA

-197 AEKKEEEPAKAAAS
+197 AEKKEEETVR
-211 AEERQSVAEAT
+211 AEEPAEEQRSVAEAT

-227 DEALA
+227 DEAPA
-232 EETPAEESPE
+232 EEMPAEESPE

-310 PQPAQPAVKVQS
+310 PQPAQPAVKVQP

-337 TAPKIPENPLNLE
+337 TAPKIPENSLNLE
-350 NPEQPEPRI
+350 NPKQPEPRK

-365 ASAPRKQQSAPRK
+365 ASAPRK

>member
-1 MPVKNKISLQELAEF
+1 
-16 MTTADETLDK
+16 MTAADETLDK

-39 VEEALLSDKFVKVKG
+39 VEEALLTDKFVKVKG

-111 DTEQAELDAID
+111 ETEQAELDAID
-122 AAAEEEAQEMQA
+122 AAAAEEALENE
-134 SQEAVEEAADEA
+134 EAEETVEEVAEEMPADEPT
-146 VEEFVEKS
+146 EEV
-154 VEEEPAEEAVEQTAE
+154 VEEEVMEEVPE
-169 EAPKEATA
+169 EVLKEEPV
-177 EETEESMEEPVA
+177 EETEEPMEEPVA
-189 TEPQTIVT
+189 TEPQNIVT
-197 AEKKEEEPAKAAAS
+197 AEKKEEEPAKAEEPAADTTLES
-211 AEERQSVAEAT
+211 EKNPEPEAEE
-222 VENTD
+222 
-227 DEALA
+227 
-232 EETPAEESPE
+232 
-242 SEADGQEEASTAMP
+242 QEEAPTALP
-256 ITYEYNEQPPR
+256 VSYEYTEQPPR

-272 WKAIGLF
+272 WKAIGVF
-279 FAVLA
+279 FLVLA
-284 LMLASYFAGY
+284 LMLLSYFAGY

-305 PEWSE
+305 PEWTE
-310 PQPAQPAVKVQS
+310 PQPAQPAAKVQPT
-322 AKPAPAKPQPAPAEA
+322 KTAPAKPQPAPAET
-337 TAPKIPENPLNLE
+337 TAPKIPENPLNTE
-350 NPEQPEPRI
+350 NPEQPEPRK

-365 ASAPRKQQSAPRK
+365 DPAPRK

-388 APQADTTVATQPHT
+388 APPADTTVATKPHT